1 MTVLEFLATF
11 AMTSIGALLQG
22 SIGIGLT
29 LVAGPA
35 LVAIDGDFAPGPLVV
50 GGMVVN
56 VRHVIVERRHA
67 DVAGLKR
74 LFRGIPFGIG
84 AGLVVLTLVDERA
97 LAITIGAAVI
107 VAALARLG
115 PFRPSRSP
123 RALTI
128 GGGAVAFT
136 TTTFALAGPPF
147 ALLYDDRPGPVFRG
161 TAGVFLLPLAGLIT
175 ISLIATGHFGVDE
188 LKLTLVMLPGLVLGL
203 TLARYAR
210 PRLDKTWFR
219 HVVLIVSAAGGA
231 AVILRNL

>member
-1 MTVLEFLATF
+1 MTFLEFSVTF
-11 AMTSIGALLQG
+11 VMTAVGALLQG

-35 LVAIDGDFAPGPLVV
+35 LVAIDSDFAPGPLVV

-56 VRHVIVERRHA
+56 LRHVVVERRHA
-67 DVAGLKR
+67 DIAGLKR
-74 LFRGIPFGIG
+74 LFLGIPFGIG
-84 AGLVVLTLVDERA
+84 AGLVVLALVNERA
-97 LAITIGAAVI
+97 LAIIIGAAVI
-107 VAALARLG
+107 VAAMARLG
-115 PFRPSRSP
+115 SYRPKRTP
-123 RALTI
+123 RALSI

-161 TAGVFLLPLAGLIT
+161 TAGMFLLPLAILIT
-175 ISLIATGHFGVDE
+175 ISLVVTGNYGVE
-188 LKLTLVMLPGLVLGL
+188 QLELTLLMFPGLILGL

-210 PRLDKTWFR
+210 PRLDRTWFR

-231 AVILRNL
+231 AVVLRNL